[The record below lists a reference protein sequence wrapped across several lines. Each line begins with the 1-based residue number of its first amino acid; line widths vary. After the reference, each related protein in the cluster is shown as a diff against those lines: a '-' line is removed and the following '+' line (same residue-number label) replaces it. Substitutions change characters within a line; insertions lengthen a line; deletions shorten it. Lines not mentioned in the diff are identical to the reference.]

1 MFSVFILYYIFMN
14 IIIFIF
20 IINNHIFSLCTRT
33 AQDVFALIMRQLQM
47 QKIFASACV
56 SVSFC

>member
-1 MFSVFILYYIFMN
+1 MYILLFIY
-14 IIIFIF
+14 
-20 IINNHIFSLCTRT
+20 IINNHIFFLCTRT

-56 SVSFC
+56 SVSFCWYLT